1 MRSKVPFDCVT
12 GQGVFCKI
20 DMGRGKGKTV
30 KELVKKLN
38 IRLHFDWWLQTTQR
52 FEI

>member
-12 GQGVFCKI
+12 GQGVFSKI

-30 KELVKKLN
+30 KELVKKN
-38 IRLHFDWWLQTTQR
+38 
-52 FEI
+52 